1 MARYKS
7 RSFTDVELEFMH
19 IIWKLEEATP
29 DSVEKALLKNGR
41 SISSGSIRNVLAI
54 MMQKGYITRRKK
66 GKAFLYRAKV
76 HKDQARKTM
85 IQDLL
90 IRAFDGSESLVVATL
105 LENRDISED
114 ELDAI
119 KRLINGKDRME
130 K

>member
-1 MARYKS
+1 MARCKS
-7 RSFTDVELEFMH
+7 RLFTDVELEFMH
-19 IIWKLEEATP
+19 IIWERGEATP
-29 DSVEKALLKNGR
+29 DNVEKALLKKGR

-66 GKAFLYRAKV
+66 GKAFLYKAKV

-90 IRAFDGSESLVVATL
+90 IRAFDGSESLVVAAL

-119 KRLINGKDRME
+119 KHLINCQDR
-130 K
+130 KVK